1 MASLHFQIL
10 SIDCMRLFIRVCVI
24 LSCMLWGTAQAVTQA
39 QINTSASKVKQLKQ
53 DISNTESTI
62 SNLGGA
68 ASMPPHPSPE
78 FATPIWRGRCQNC
91 RAA

>member
-53 DISNTESTI
+53 DISNTESAI
-62 SNLGGA
+62 SNLEKRTILTLDA
-68 ASMPPHPSPE
+68 ESFSEEA
-78 FATPIWRGRCQNC
+78 R
-91 RAA
+91 